1 MIREINVFKEGQT
14 LFSDIIVPNSDLDTT
29 AVMMLVSSSAKK
41 LQEWKIDSMEIERYR
56 YVYMNSHDTQF
67 IITMDRQASLMKVNE
82 AMMNMVSKF
91 MTAFENVLETDEWKA
106 TDFSPFTVGFRTIV
120 GRIPV
125 KVCLAGHGGTGKT
138 TLLELATLPSQG
150 PPQDYVPTFFG
161 DKALLKADFDP
172 YVFSMFDLGGQDRFV
187 QEWGKIIRAG
197 SMVIIVTDSTLDN
210 LAWTKRVAY
219 PVLKNELPYA
229 RAIAIANK
237 QDLKGA
243 LSPQEV
249 SKRLDVPAYGMQA
262 NQRDFRDRWLKL
274 LKSLAFEMIDF
285 KVIADIEVE

>member
-1 MIREINVFKEGQT
+1 VIREIHVFKEGQT
-14 LFSDIIVPNSDLDTT
+14 LFEDIIVPNKDLDTT
-29 AVMMLVSSSAKK
+29 AVNMLVSSSAKK

-67 IITMDRQASLMKVNE
+67 IITMDRQASLMKVHE
-82 AMMNMVSKF
+82 AMTNMVSKF
-91 MTAFENVLETDEWKA
+91 MTVFESGLETDEWKS
-106 TDFSPFTVGFRTIV
+106 TDFSSFQPVFRKIV

-150 PPQDYVPTFFG
+150 PPQEYVPTFFG

-197 SMVIIVTDSTLDN
+197 SMVVVVSDSTKEN
-210 LAWTKRVAY
+210 IAWTKRVAY

-229 RAIAIANK
+229 RIVAIANK
-237 QDLKGA
+237 QDLQGA

-249 SKRLDVPAYGMQA
+249 GKRLGVPAYGMQA
-262 NQRDFRDRWLKL
+262 NRRDFRERWLLL
-274 LKSLAFEMIDF
+274 LKQVAFEEIDF
-285 KVIADIEVE
+285 AMVGDIEVE